1 LFGKG
6 QVNVVLERCQIVDS
20 GFLIE
25 FCIHSVVV
33 AIDLMEDSMW
43 NTAIEP
49 PQLTS
54 SLVEQV
60 HALPR
65 VSGDV
70 RVVAPVRLEEDCIL
84 AS

>member
-1 LFGKG
+1 M
-6 QVNVVLERCQIVDS
+6 
-20 GFLIE
+20 
-25 FCIHSVVV
+25 IHSVVV
-33 AIDLMEDSMW
+33 AIDLTEDSTW
-43 NTAIEP
+43 STAIEP
-49 PQLTS
+49 PQLAN

-70 RVVAPVRLEEDCIL
+70 RVMAPVRLEEDCIL